1 MTSIEIISVPVTDQQ
16 AAKEFYIKIGFQ
28 VITEADMGNGAT
40 WIQLGL
46 PGQVTSITLVN
57 WFKQMSPG
65 SMQGLV
71 LKSEDIEKEAADL
84 KTLGIEVKPIDNTPW
99 GQVCFLLR
107 SRWKWINTL
116 AGIVLKYLLLQ

>member
-16 AAKEFYIKIGFQ
+16 AAKEFYINIGFK

-71 LKSEDIEKEAADL
+71 VKSEDIEKEAADL
-84 KTLGIEVKPIDNTPW
+84 KAKGIEVKPIDNTPW
-99 GQVCFLLR
+99 GRFASFSDPDGNGL
-107 SRWKWINTL
+107 TL
-116 AGIVLKYLLLQ
+116 WQA